1 MSEAIAQVPLIN
13 GGFRGIVDMK
23 RWCYTTA
30 ILRVK
35 RNAFPKG
42 ESLT

>member
-1 MSEAIAQVPLIN
+1 MSEAIAQVPLIK

-30 ILRVK
+30 ILKATKVSQK
-35 RNAFPKG
+35 ETFVII
-42 ESLT
+42 